1 MKLHIPPNY
10 FYLGLLLSVVLYLLF
25 PRFNTIPFPYNLVGV
40 PVLTAG
46 FYIVIGSWKIFMHH
60 GTSESYDEAA
70 TTLVTDSLYRYSR
83 HPMYV
88 GAVLASIG
96 LCITLQGNLLSFAGP
111 IFIFLVLNFVFIPYE
126 EEQMLEKFGDAYR
139 DYMHRVRKWI

>member
-25 PRFNTIPFPYNLVGV
+25 PQFNTIPFPWNLAGV
-40 PVLTAG
+40 PVLVAG
-46 FYIVIGSWKIFMHH
+46 FSIIFRSWKIFMRH
-60 GTSESYDEAA
+60 GTPESYEEAPTA
-70 TTLVTDSLYRYSR
+70 LVTDDLYRFSR
-83 HPMYV
+83 HPMYI
-88 GAVLASIG
+88 GAVLANVG

-111 IFIFLVLNFVFIPYE
+111 LFVFLILHFVFIPYE

-139 DYMHRVRKWI
+139 EYMRRVRKWV